1 MKDMRTDTITPA
13 AQQAWASTP
22 DPRLK
27 QLLQSLVPFL
37 HAYAKEVKLTHAEW
51 LAGLDF
57 LKRVGDI
64 TDDKRNE
71 FSLLSDV
78 LGITSLVDLQNA
90 APGATIGSVLGPF
103 YVENS
108 PEIPLG
114 ADLVKDNAGDV
125 VLLTGIV
132 RDQNGQPL
140 RGASIDMWQAD
151 VRGQY
156 AAYDASQHPDNLR
169 CKQTCAEDGRYWL
182 TTVLP
187 APYSIPMDGP
197 VGKLFTE
204 AKRSEWRPGHYH
216 FIVRAP
222 GHRPI
227 VTEVFFAGGRYVDG
241 DAVFGVREP
250 LVVPV
255 EDVTAETV
263 LPQPLARKPNK
274 LVRFDFKLVREGST
288 V

>member
-1 MKDMRTDTITPA
+1 MKNVTTETITYA
-13 AQQAWASTP
+13 AQQAWADTP

-37 HAYAKEVKLTHAEW
+37 HAYAMEVKLTHAEW
-51 LAGLDF
+51 LAGLEF

-90 APGATIGSVLGPF
+90 TPGATIGSVLGPF

-114 ADLVKDNAGDV
+114 GDLVKDNAGDV
-125 VLLTGIV
+125 ILLTGVV

-140 RGASIDMWQAD
+140 SGASIDLWQAD
-151 VRGQY
+151 IRGQY
-156 AAYDASQHPDNLR
+156 AAYDSSQHPDNLR
-169 CKQTCAEDGRYWL
+169 CKQTCAEDGSYWL

-197 VGKLFTE
+197 VGKLFTT

-227 VTEVFFAGGRYVDG
+227 VTEVFFSGGQYVDG

-255 EDVTAETV
+255 ETVTAETV
-263 LPQPLARKPNK
+263 LPKPLARMPDKV
-274 LVRFDFKLVREGST
+274 VRFDFKLVPEGSLA
-288 V
+288 